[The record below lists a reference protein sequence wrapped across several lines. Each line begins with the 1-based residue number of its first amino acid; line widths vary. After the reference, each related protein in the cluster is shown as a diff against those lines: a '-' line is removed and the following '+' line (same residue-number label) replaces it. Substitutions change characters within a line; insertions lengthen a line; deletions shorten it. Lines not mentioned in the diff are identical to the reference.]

1 MSTLPQK
8 LTLVSHL
15 VKAHVERADKDKD
28 NMVTIE
34 EILAFDDFEFLD
46 TEYLAVSELACPWIS
61 IKYLVYLP
69 RFIKEV
75 VQKNGYLS
83 VRLGGRGFSP
93 PGIYSKQM

>member
-69 RFIKEV
+69 RFIKGSCHLRFSGICPV
-75 VQKNGYLS
+75 RGY
-83 VRLGGRGFSP
+83 P
-93 PGIYSKQM
+93 PPS

>member
-34 EILAFDDFEFLD
+34 EILAFDDFEFLE
-46 TEYLAVSELACPWIS
+46 TVHPAVSELGDPGNSFW
-61 IKYLVYLP
+61 YLVC
-69 RFIKEV
+69 
-75 VQKNGYLS
+75 
-83 VRLGGRGFSP
+83 
-93 PGIYSKQM
+93 

>member
-34 EILAFDDFEFLD
+34 EILAFDDFQFLD
-46 TEYLAVSELACPWIS
+46 TEYLAVSELAYPLIS

-75 VQKNGYLS
+75 VQKTD
-83 VRLGGRGFSP
+83 
-93 PGIYSKQM
+93 IYRSG